1 MIGHNSARTNAS
13 PSPDMLTAIDLAC
26 VRGDRRL
33 FAHLGFTLESGG
45 RLHVTGENGSGKTS
59 LLRMLCGLSPAEA
72 GEIRW
77 QGEPI
82 ARQGDEYRRALLY
95 LGHHN
100 ALKEELTALENL
112 RTTAALSG
120 VAVEDAEG
128 VEFLGRV
135 GLAGREELPVRFLSQ
150 GQKRRVALSR
160 LLWST
165 APLWVLD
172 EPFVA
177 LDSAAVNWLADI
189 VGSHLSAGGMAVLT
203 SHQEVEIAA
212 GKAQTLRLTQ

>member
-1 MIGHNSARTNAS
+1 
-13 PSPDMLTAIDLAC
+13 MLTATELAC

-33 FAHLGFTLESGG
+33 FSGLGFSLESGG

-59 LLRMLCGLSPAEA
+59 LLRMLCGLSPPET

-77 QGEPI
+77 QGETI
-82 ARQGDEYRRALLY
+82 AHLGDEYRKAVLY

-112 RTTAALSG
+112 RISAALAG
-120 VAVEDAEG
+120 VALEDAEG
-128 VEFLGRV
+128 VELLGRV

-150 GQKRRVALSR
+150 GQKRRVALAR
-160 LLWST
+160 LLWSP

-177 LDSAAVNWLADI
+177 LDAAAVAWLADVI
-189 VGSHLSAGGMAVLT
+189 ATHLAAGGMAVLT
-203 SHQEVEIAA
+203 SHQEVDIGA
-212 GKAQTLRLTQ
+212 GVAQTLRLSQ

>member
-1 MIGHNSARTNAS
+1 
-13 PSPDMLTAIDLAC
+13 MLTAKDLAC

-33 FAHLGFTLESGG
+33 FANLGFALEAGG

-59 LLRMLCGLSPAEA
+59 LLRMLCGLSPPEA

-77 QGEPI
+77 LGELI
-82 ARQGDEYRRALLY
+82 GRQGDEYRKSVLY
-95 LGHHN
+95 LGHYN
-100 ALKEELTALENL
+100 AIKEELTALENL
-112 RTTAALSG
+112 RTTAALAG
-120 VAVEDAEG
+120 MAIEDAEG
-128 VEFLGRV
+128 IDLLARV
-135 GLAGREELPVRFLSQ
+135 GLAGREDLPVRFLSQ

-160 LLWST
+160 LLWSN

-177 LDSAAVNWLADI
+177 LDSAAVTWLADI
-189 VGSHLSAGGMAVLT
+189 VGSHLAAGGMAVLT

-212 GKAQTLRLTQ
+212 GRAQTVRLNA

>member
-1 MIGHNSARTNAS
+1 
-13 PSPDMLTAIDLAC
+13 MLTATDLAC

-33 FAHLGFTLESGG
+33 FAGLGFTLESGG

-77 QGEPI
+77 QGETI
-82 ARQGDEYRRALLY
+82 ANLGDAYRKAVLY

-112 RTTAALSG
+112 RTTAALAG
-120 VAVEDAEG
+120 VAVEALEG
-128 VEFLGRV
+128 TDLLGRV

-160 LLWST
+160 LLWSPS
-165 APLWVLD
+165 PLWILD

-177 LDSAAVNWLADI
+177 LDSAAVNWLAD
-189 VGSHLSAGGMAVLT
+189 VVSQHLSRGGMAVLT
-203 SHQEVEIAA
+203 SHQEVAIT
-212 GKAQTLRLTQ
+212 GGVAQTLRLTQ

>member
-1 MIGHNSARTNAS
+1 
-13 PSPDMLTAIDLAC
+13 MLTATDLAC

-33 FAHLGFTLESGG
+33 FANLGFALESGG

-59 LLRMLCGLSPAEA
+59 LLRMLCGLSPPEA
-72 GEIRW
+72 GDIRW
-77 QGEPI
+77 HGESI
-82 ARQGDEYRRALLY
+82 ARQGDEYRKAVLY

-112 RTTAALSG
+112 RTAAALSG

-128 VEFLGRV
+128 IEVLGRV

-160 LLWST
+160 LLWSS

-177 LDSAAVNWLADI
+177 LDSAAVTWLAGI

-203 SHQEVEIAA
+203 SHQEVAIAS